1 MKYTDSH
8 EWIRLE
14 GNQAVMGISS
24 HAQGEFGEVVYIELP
39 QIGKEIKAG
48 EGVAVIES
56 TKAASDVYSPASGTV
71 IAVNAALKKTPSL
84 INSDPEGEGW
94 LIIVCVKETVDLDR
108 LMDHTQYL
116 QLIS

>member
-14 GNQAVMGISS
+14 ENRAVVGISS
-24 HAQGEFGEVVYIELP
+24 HAQEELGEVVYIELP
-39 QIGKEIKAG
+39 QVGKELSAG
-48 EGVAVIES
+48 EEVAVIES
-56 TKAASDVYSPASGTV
+56 TKAASDVYCPASGTV
-71 IAVNAALKKTPSL
+71 IAVNEALKETPSL

-94 LIIVCVKETVDLDR
+94 LIIISVKDAADLDT
-108 LMDHTQYL
+108 LMDHPQYL